1 MRESKKIKNLPVCG
15 DFESEIESGYHSTM
29 FCRVN
34 NSSDELW
41 YSPPS
46 IIRVCGGKNQNESVP
61 FMNIDCFKNIDDERI
76 ANTRTI

>member
-1 MRESKKIKNLPVCG
+1 MEILNPKSKVDTIPQC
-15 DFESEIESGYHSTM
+15 FA
-29 FCRVN
+29 RVN

-61 FMNIDCFKNIDDERI
+61 FMNIDYFKNIDDERI